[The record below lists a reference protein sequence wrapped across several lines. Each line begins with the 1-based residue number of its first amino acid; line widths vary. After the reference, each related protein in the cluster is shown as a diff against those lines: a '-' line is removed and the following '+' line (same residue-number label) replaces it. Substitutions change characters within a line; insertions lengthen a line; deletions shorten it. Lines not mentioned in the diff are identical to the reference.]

1 MEQKLKDISLEISKL
16 TLLEASELV
25 KLLEETLGV
34 SAAAP
39 MMMAAAAAP
48 AAVEKEEEKT
58 EFDVVLVS
66 GGPNKINVIKEVRA
80 VTGLALKE
88 AKEAAE
94 GSNVVL
100 KTGISKKDAEAAKK
114 QLEAVGAEVK
124 LV

>member
-16 TLLEASELV
+16 TLLEASDLV
-25 KLLEETLGV
+25 KMLEETLGV

-48 AAVEKEEEKT
+48 ADVEKEEEKT
-58 EFDVVLVS
+58 EFDLVLVS

-100 KTGISKKDAEAAKK
+100 KTGISKKDAEDAKK

>member
-25 KLLEETLGV
+25 KMLEETLGV

-39 MMMAAAAAP
+39 MMMAAAAP